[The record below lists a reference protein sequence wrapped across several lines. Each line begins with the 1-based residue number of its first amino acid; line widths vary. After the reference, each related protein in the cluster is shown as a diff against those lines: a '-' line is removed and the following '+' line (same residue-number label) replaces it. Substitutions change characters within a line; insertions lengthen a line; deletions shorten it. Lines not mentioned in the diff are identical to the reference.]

1 MKLTAAMRTIAFLAS
16 AAPAATGTTPE
27 AAAESAALAWLKLVN
42 AGNYAVS
49 WRSASSLFP
58 QKVARFPA
66 IASGRRSN
74 QRLDRPVRP
83 RSRNHMYPAAQA
95 QR

>member
-27 AAAESAALAWLKLVN
+27 AAAEW
-42 AGNYAVS
+42 
-49 WRSASSLFP
+49 
-58 QKVARFPA
+58 
-66 IASGRRSN
+66 RSN